1 MKRLIAV
8 LLFAA
13 ACSSPAPAPAPQT
26 APPVPSPSSNLG
38 TARVG
43 ATALNVRAEPSA
55 DADILTT
62 LRRNDSLTLLEER
75 DGWFSVRL
83 ASGQVGWVSAQYV
96 SRGAAPV
103 PATRRRGGCPPDA
116 DYAFEKAP
124 MPSFSD
130 SGAHGIVIVEASV
143 NTSGEVTT
151 TRIMSNTTGDT
162 ALAAIAEKEI
172 RSAKFI
178 APVRNCTP
186 QRFVFTYKRA
196 F

>member
-1 MKRLIAV
+1 MKRLIAF
-8 LLFAA
+8 LLLAA
-13 ACSSPAPAPAPQT
+13 ACSSPSPAPQT
-26 APPVPSPSSNLG
+26 APPVPAPALTLG
-38 TARVG
+38 AARVA

-62 LRRNDSLTLLEER
+62 LRRNASLTLMEER
-75 DGWFSVRL
+75 NGWFSVKL
-83 ASGQVGWVSAQYV
+83 ASGQIGWVSAQYV
-96 SRGAAPV
+96 TRGDAPL
-103 PATRRRGGCPPDA
+103 PAPRRREGCPPDS
-116 DYAFEKAP
+116 DYAFEKTP
-124 MPSFSD
+124 TPSFSD
-130 SGAHGIVIVEASV
+130 SGAHGMVIIEASV

-178 APVRNCTP
+178 APVRNCVA